1 MARPVEPRYPR
12 ILGCLII
19 GEGLQWDF
27 IHALR
32 AGSVVVG
39 FEYEADTTS
48 IIEHSLRRNCDCGV
62 SGV

>member
-27 IHALR
+27 TYALR
-32 AGSVVVG
+32 AGSVVVEV
-39 FEYEADTTS
+39 EYEADTTS
-48 IIEHSLRRNCDCGV
+48 VIEHGV
-62 SGV
+62 RP